1 MDPRLDDNEE
11 ELRQRARAA
20 AEAVRQAAV
29 TIDADG
35 RVPRQLLAGLAAA
48 GCLGVGVRET
58 HGVGALGVALVV
70 EEMGAASAAVGDI
83 VVSHLA
89 ALALIDALGSDDQQ
103 QGLLAELAAGDK
115 LASLVLDGA
124 VSLLEEPAVSIAAT
138 RDDGGLRLAGTAG
151 AVSGGVVADILVVPA
166 TLDGGLTAGVVDAD
180 ASQVGREAAGR
191 RLGLNGAG
199 TATVSFDG
207 AGAEALG
214 EGDAGAALDAV
225 ADLER
230 IGHAALCVG
239 IGRAALEASK
249 VFVRAGDDALGR
261 SQSVQW
267 MLADIAT
274 ETEAARML
282 TWYAA
287 SRTKAGE
294 RREAAAMAR
303 LLAAEAAVAASRR
316 AVQIMGEA
324 GSEPAAGVERLY
336 RDAKAMEVHHG
347 AAEAQREQVARQL
360 LPDLFA

>member
-11 ELRQRARAA
+11 ELRQRARGAA
-20 AEAVRQAAV
+20 AAAREAAAA
-29 TIDADG
+29 IDADG

-48 GCLGVGVRET
+48 GCLGVGVWEA
-58 HGVGALGVALVV
+58 HGVGPLGLALVV

-89 ALALIDALGSDDQQ
+89 ALALIEALGSDDQQ

-115 LASLVLDGA
+115 LATLVLDGA
-124 VSLLEEPAVSIAAT
+124 VTLLEDPAVSIAAS
-138 RDDGGLRLAGTAG
+138 RDDGELRLAGSAG
-151 AVSGGVVADILVVPA
+151 AVSGALEADILVVPA
-166 TLDGGLTAGVVDAD
+166 RLDDGLTAAVVAAD
-180 ASQVGREAAGR
+180 ASQVVREAAGR

-199 TATVSFDG
+199 MATVSFDG
-207 AGAEALG
+207 VRAEALG
-214 EGDAGAALDAV
+214 EADAGVALDAI

-239 IGRAALEASK
+239 IGRAALEAATA
-249 VFVRAGDDALGR
+249 FVHASDGGLEE

-287 SRTKAGE
+287 TRTKVDA

-316 AVQIMGEA
+316 AVQILGEA
-324 GSEPAAGVERLY
+324 GNDPAAGVERLY
-336 RDAKAMEVHHG
+336 RDAKAMEIHHG